1 MNISKLDIL
10 KNSRL
15 AMGLALFII
24 ALTAASL
31 ISKEA
36 NRTVLVWASTGEL
49 APGQIIAQSD
59 LTPASVLLA
68 QSAKNYFSS
77 SAQIVGTTVL
87 TKISAGDL
95 IPVAAIT
102 NELDANN
109 QRLVPLTIE
118 ISDLPIA
125 LSRGDLIDIYAI
137 AKTNAKESAI
147 ANEVDANNQRL
158 VPLTIEISD
167 LPIALS
173 RGDVIDIYAIAK
185 TNAKESIAP
194 TLLASA
200 VSVEQVLERSNSG
213 VVSVLVI
220 LENDQVISALNYLSE
235 SRLIIVRNR

>member
-49 APGQIIAQSD
+49 APGQVIEQSD
-59 LTPASVLLA
+59 LTSTSVLLA
-68 QSAKNYFSS
+68 QSAKNYLST
-77 SAQIVGTTVL
+77 SAQIIGTTVL

-102 NELDANN
+102 
-109 QRLVPLTIE
+109 
-118 ISDLPIA
+118 S
-125 LSRGDLIDIYAI
+125 
-137 AKTNAKESAI
+137 
-147 ANEVDANNQRL
+147 EVSANNQRL

-185 TNAKESIAP
+185 TNAKESISP
-194 TLLASA
+194 TLLVSA

-220 LENDQVISALNYLSE
+220 LENEQVISTLNYLTD
-235 SRLIIVRNR
+235 SRLILVRNR

>member
-49 APGQIIAQSD
+49 APGQVIEQSD
-59 LTPASVLLA
+59 LTSTSVLLA
-68 QSAKNYFSS
+68 QSAKNYLST
-77 SAQIVGTTVL
+77 SAQIIGTTVL

-95 IPVAAIT
+95 IPVAAI
-102 NELDANN
+102 
-109 QRLVPLTIE
+109 
-118 ISDLPIA
+118 
-125 LSRGDLIDIYAI
+125 
-137 AKTNAKESAI
+137 
-147 ANEVDANNQRL
+147 ANEVSANNQRL

-185 TNAKESIAP
+185 TNAKESISP
-194 TLLASA
+194 TLLVSA

-220 LENDQVISALNYLSE
+220 LENEQVISTLSYLTD
-235 SRLIIVRNR
+235 SRLILVRNR

>member
-49 APGQIIAQSD
+49 APGQVIEQSD
-59 LTPASVLLA
+59 LTSTSVLLA
-68 QSAKNYFSS
+68 QSAKNYLST

-95 IPVAAIT
+95 IPVAAI
-102 NELDANN
+102 A
-109 QRLVPLTIE
+109 
-118 ISDLPIA
+118 S
-125 LSRGDLIDIYAI
+125 
-137 AKTNAKESAI
+137 
-147 ANEVDANNQRL
+147 EVSANNQRL

-185 TNAKESIAP
+185 TNAKESIPP
-194 TLLASA
+194 TLLVSA

-220 LENDQVISALNYLSE
+220 LENEQVISTLNYLTD
-235 SRLIIVRNR
+235 SRLILVRNR

>member
-49 APGQIIAQSD
+49 APGQVIEQSD
-59 LTPASVLLA
+59 LTSTSVLLA
-68 QSAKNYFSS
+68 QSAKNYLST
-77 SAQIVGTTVL
+77 SAQIIGTTVL

-95 IPVAAIT
+95 IPVAAI
-102 NELDANN
+102 
-109 QRLVPLTIE
+109 
-118 ISDLPIA
+118 
-125 LSRGDLIDIYAI
+125 
-137 AKTNAKESAI
+137 
-147 ANEVDANNQRL
+147 ANEVSANNQRL

-185 TNAKESIAP
+185 TNAKESISP
-194 TLLASA
+194 TLLVSA
-200 VSVEQVLERSNSG
+200 ISVEQVLERSNSG

-220 LENDQVISALNYLSE
+220 LENEQVISTLNYLTD
-235 SRLIIVRNR
+235 SRLILVRNR

>member
-95 IPVAAIT
+95 IPVAAI
-102 NELDANN
+102 
-109 QRLVPLTIE
+109 
-118 ISDLPIA
+118 
-125 LSRGDLIDIYAI
+125 
-137 AKTNAKESAI
+137 
-147 ANEVDANNQRL
+147 ANEVDADNQRL

-200 VSVEQVLERSNSG
+200 VSVDQVLERSNSG

-220 LENDQVISALNYLSE
+220 LDNDQVISTLKYLSD

>member
-49 APGQIIAQSD
+49 APGQVIEQSD
-59 LTPASVLLA
+59 LTATSVLLA
-68 QSAKNYFSS
+68 QTAKNYLSS

-87 TKISAGDL
+87 NKISAGDL
-95 IPVAAIT
+95 IPVA
-102 NELDANN
+102 
-109 QRLVPLTIE
+109 
-118 ISDLPIA
+118 S
-125 LSRGDLIDIYAI
+125 
-137 AKTNAKESAI
+137 I
-147 ANEVDANNQRL
+147 ANDVDANNQRL

-185 TNAKESIAP
+185 TNAKESISP
-194 TLLASA
+194 TLLVSA
-200 VSVEQVLERSNSG
+200 VSIEQVLERSNSG

-220 LENDQVISALNYLSE
+220 LENEQVISTLNYLTD
-235 SRLIIVRNR
+235 SRLILVRTR

>member
-1 MNISKLDIL
+1 MNISRLDIL

-49 APGQIIAQSD
+49 APGQVIEQSD
-59 LTPASVLLA
+59 LTSTSVLLA
-68 QSAKNYFSS
+68 QSAKNYLST

-95 IPVAAIT
+95 IPVAAIAS
-102 NELDANN
+102 EVSANN

-118 ISDLPIA
+118 ISD
-125 LSRGDLIDIYAI
+125 
-137 AKTNAKESAI
+137 
-147 ANEVDANNQRL
+147 Q
-158 VPLTIEISD
+158 
-167 LPIALS
+167 PIALS

-185 TNAKESIAP
+185 TNAKESISP
-194 TLLASA
+194 TLLVSA

-220 LENDQVISALNYLSE
+220 LENEQVISTLNYLTD
-235 SRLIIVRNR
+235 SRLILVRNR

>member
-49 APGQIIAQSD
+49 APGQVIEQSD
-59 LTPASVLLA
+59 LTSTSVLLA
-68 QSAKNYFSS
+68 QSAKNYLST

-95 IPVAAIT
+95 IPVAAIAS
-102 NELDANN
+102 EVSSNN

-137 AKTNAKESAI
+137 AKTNAKES
-147 ANEVDANNQRL
+147 
-158 VPLTIEISD
+158 IS
-167 LPIALS
+167 
-173 RGDVIDIYAIAK
+173 
-185 TNAKESIAP
+185 P
-194 TLLASA
+194 TLLVSA

-220 LENDQVISALNYLSE
+220 LENEQVISTLNYLTD
-235 SRLIIVRNR
+235 SRLILVRNR

>member
-15 AMGLALFII
+15 AMGLALFVI

-49 APGQIIAQSD
+49 AHGQVIEQSD
-59 LTPASVLLA
+59 LTATSVLLA
-68 QSAKNYFSS
+68 QTAKNYLSS

-87 TKISAGDL
+87 NKISAGDL
-95 IPVAAIT
+95 IPVAAI
-102 NELDANN
+102 AN
-109 QRLVPLTIE
+109 
-118 ISDLPIA
+118 D
-125 LSRGDLIDIYAI
+125 
-137 AKTNAKESAI
+137 
-147 ANEVDANNQRL
+147 VDADNQRL

-185 TNAKESIAP
+185 TNAKESISP
-194 TLLASA
+194 TLLVSA
-200 VSVEQVLERSNSG
+200 VSIEQVLERSNSG

-220 LENDQVISALNYLSE
+220 LENEQVISTLNYLTD
-235 SRLIIVRNR
+235 SRLILVRTR

>member
-1 MNISKLDIL
+1 MNTSKLDIL

-15 AMGLALFII
+15 ATGLALFII

-49 APGQIIAQSD
+49 APGQVIEQSD
-59 LTPASVLLA
+59 LTSTSVLLA
-68 QSAKNYFSS
+68 QSAKNYLST
-77 SAQIVGTTVL
+77 SAQIIGTTVL

-95 IPVAAIT
+95 IPVAAI
-102 NELDANN
+102 A
-109 QRLVPLTIE
+109 
-118 ISDLPIA
+118 S
-125 LSRGDLIDIYAI
+125 
-137 AKTNAKESAI
+137 
-147 ANEVDANNQRL
+147 EVSANNQRL

-185 TNAKESIAP
+185 TNAKESISP
-194 TLLASA
+194 TLLVSA
-200 VSVEQVLERSNSG
+200 VSIEQVLERSNSG

-220 LENDQVISALNYLSE
+220 LENEQVISTLNYLTD
-235 SRLIIVRNR
+235 SRLILVRTR

>member
-95 IPVAAIT
+95 IPVAAI
-102 NELDANN
+102 
-109 QRLVPLTIE
+109 
-118 ISDLPIA
+118 
-125 LSRGDLIDIYAI
+125 
-137 AKTNAKESAI
+137 

-158 VPLTIEISD
+158 VPLTVEISD

-194 TLLASA
+194 TLLVSA
-200 VSVEQVLERSNSG
+200 VSVDQVLERSNSG

-220 LENDQVISALNYLSE
+220 LENNQVISTLNYLSD

>member
-49 APGQIIAQSD
+49 APGQVIEQSD
-59 LTPASVLLA
+59 LTSTSVLLA
-68 QSAKNYFSS
+68 QSAKNYLST
-77 SAQIVGTTVL
+77 SAQIIGTTVL

-95 IPVAAIT
+95 IPVAAI
-102 NELDANN
+102 A
-109 QRLVPLTIE
+109 
-118 ISDLPIA
+118 S
-125 LSRGDLIDIYAI
+125 
-137 AKTNAKESAI
+137 
-147 ANEVDANNQRL
+147 EVSANNQRL

-185 TNAKESIAP
+185 TNAKESISP
-194 TLLASA
+194 TLLVSA

-220 LENDQVISALNYLSE
+220 LENEQVISTLNYLTD
-235 SRLIIVRNR
+235 SRLILVRNR

>member
-49 APGQIIAQSD
+49 APGQVIEQSD
-59 LTPASVLLA
+59 LTSTSVLLA
-68 QSAKNYFSS
+68 QSAKNYLST
-77 SAQIVGTTVL
+77 SAQIIGTTVL

-95 IPVAAIT
+95 IPVAAI
-102 NELDANN
+102 A
-109 QRLVPLTIE
+109 
-118 ISDLPIA
+118 S
-125 LSRGDLIDIYAI
+125 
-137 AKTNAKESAI
+137 
-147 ANEVDANNQRL
+147 EVSANNQRL

-185 TNAKESIAP
+185 TNAKESIPP
-194 TLLASA
+194 TLLVSA
-200 VSVEQVLERSNSG
+200 ISVEQVLERSNSG
-213 VVSVLVI
+213 VISVLVI
-220 LENDQVISALNYLSE
+220 LENEQVISTLNYLTD
-235 SRLIIVRNR
+235 SRLILVRNR